1 MKPVDNFEQI
11 RDLLDFSIPG
21 TFYFLQVLKRR
32 KENPDL
38 GKDMVHLADFYIDS
52 LKRFDELKDRVIN
65 LCEVENARAY
75 FRLNRRDAKRVANE
89 TLRRMTEYVIS
100 ENYWPAR
107 SAYASCA
114 GEFNSDPDKTWIVDI
129 DWKDIPDGMTKDI
142 YLESVIF
149 SVKSLTKQGGRDPM
163 IIMIPTRNGLHLISR
178 PFRMDEFEK
187 HWPGVDVHRDNPTV
201 LYQP

>member
-11 RDLLDFSIPG
+11 RGLLDFSISG

-38 GKDMVHLADFYIDS
+38 GKNMVHLADFYIDS

-75 FRLNRRDAKRVANE
+75 FRLNRRDVKRVANE

-107 SAYASCA
+107 SVYASCA
-114 GEFNSDPDKTWIVDI
+114 GEFSSDPDKTWIVDI

-142 YLESVIF
+142 YIESVVF
-149 SVKSLTKQGGRDPM
+149 SVKTLTKQGGRDPL
-163 IIMIPTRNGLHLISR
+163 IIMIPTRNGLHLITR

-187 HWPGVDVHRDNPTV
+187 HWPGVDVHRENPTV

>member
-1 MKPVDNFEQI
+1 MKPVDNFELI
-11 RDLLDFSIPG
+11 RGLLDFSIPG

-52 LKRFDELKDRVIN
+52 LSRFDELKERVIN
-65 LCEVENARAY
+65 LCESENARAY
-75 FRLNRRDAKRVANE
+75 FRLNRRDKKRVANE
-89 TLRRMTEYVIS
+89 TLRRITDYVIS

-114 GEFNSDPDKTWIVDI
+114 GEFSSDPDKTWIVDI

-142 YLESVIF
+142 YIESVVF
-149 SVKSLTKQGGRDPM
+149 SVRTLTKQGGRDPL
-163 IIMIPTRNGLHLISR
+163 IIPIPTRNGLHLITR
-178 PFRMDEFEK
+178 PFRLDEFEK
-187 HWPGVDVHRDNPTV
+187 HWPGMDVHKDNPTV